1 MLKLNPCKKD
11 MRAEI
16 KLQTYPWRSKLN
28 YIKVGVPKFDSYLT
42 IESNFISK
50 SDRSVTHLTGI
61 YHWNST
67 GFH

>member
-50 SDRSVTHLTGI
+50 SD
-61 YHWNST
+61 
-67 GFH
+67 